1 MLRRCS
7 ASRHNGQCVQRC
19 VHITSITHVGS
30 CVRCQCACS
39 VMYWGVSMMQAKLQ
53 HAAAVAG
60 VCEVKQ
66 PPRGGAGSPGLVE
79 PAALALQP
87 AALQLPQE
95 WHSANQ
101 QRRSGSGQEL
111 LHSLATLLETAAP
124 TDRRR
129 NTLVLL

>member
-60 VCEVKQ
+60 VREVKQ
-66 PPRGGAGSPGLVE
+66 PPWGAGSPGLVE
-79 PAALALQP
+79 PAASLQP
-87 AALQLPQE
+87 ALQLPQE
-95 WHSANQ
+95 WPSANQ
-101 QRRSGSGQEL
+101 QRRSGSGQ
-111 LHSLATLLETAAP
+111 
-124 TDRRR
+124 
-129 NTLVLL
+129 